1 MTTVILAALI
11 LLIIHVWL
19 VPMVLNINN
28 ASWLMGSRDQA
39 IEFSILTQ
47 RAKRAAA
54 NYMETVIIFLTLAL
68 LAVIKEVD
76 VSDLALYWLGLRIA
90 YLPLYLAGVPYI
102 RSLVWI
108 GALVPLWGMA
118 SALL

>member
-1 MTTVILAALI
+1 MTTAILAALA
-11 LLIIHVWL
+11 LLMVHVWL

-28 ASWLMGSRDQA
+28 ASWLLGNRDHD

-54 NYMETVIIFLTLAL
+54 NYMETVIVFLTLAL
-68 LAVIKEVD
+68 LAALKDID
-76 VSDLALYWLGLRIA
+76 VSEPALYWLGLRIA
-90 YLPLYLAGVPYI
+90 YLPLYLVGVPYI

-118 SALL
+118 SALM

>member
-1 MTTVILAALI
+1 MNTEILAALA
-11 LLIIHVWL
+11 LLLVHVWL
-19 VPMVLNINN
+19 VPMIFNLNN
-28 ASWLMGSRDQA
+28 ASWLLGSRDQD

-68 LAVIKEVD
+68 LAVFKEVD
-76 VSDLALYWLGLRIA
+76 VSEPALYWLGLRIA
-90 YLPLYLAGVPYI
+90 YLPLYVAGVPYI

-108 GALVPLWGMA
+108 AALVPLWGMA
-118 SALL
+118 SALI

>member
-1 MTTVILAALI
+1 MTIEILAALA
-11 LLIIHVWL
+11 LLLIHVWL

-39 IEFSILTQ
+39 VEFSILTH

-68 LAVIKEVD
+68 LAVIKGVD
-76 VSDLALYWLGLRIA
+76 VSEPALYWLGLRIA

-102 RSLVWI
+102 RSLVWVA
-108 GALVPLWGMA
+108 ALIPLWGMA
-118 SALL
+118 SALM